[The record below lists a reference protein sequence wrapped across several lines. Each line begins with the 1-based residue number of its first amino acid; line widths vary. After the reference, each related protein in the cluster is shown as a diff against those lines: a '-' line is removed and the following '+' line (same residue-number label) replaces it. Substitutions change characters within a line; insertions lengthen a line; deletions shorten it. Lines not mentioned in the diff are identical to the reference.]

1 VVETEVRVVANYR
14 VRLAPKNEGLE
25 YKDESGT
32 YRFDVSL
39 SGRVWTL
46 VVPGSRGDSYE
57 RYLMNQAE
65 RNRILPRVIG
75 FLERVKW
82 FGIFPRS
89 YSVRV
94 VERPA
99 K

>member
-1 VVETEVRVVANYR
+1 MEMRVAANYR

-25 YKDESGT
+25 YRDESGT
-32 YRFDVSL
+32 YRFELSL

-46 VVPGSRGDSYE
+46 FIPGSRGDSYE
-57 RYLMNQAE
+57 RYLMDQGE
-65 RNRILPRVIG
+65 RSRILPRVIG
-75 FLERVKW
+75 FLERIKW

-94 VERPA
+94 IEKPP

>member
-1 VVETEVRVVANYR
+1 MRVAANYR

-25 YKDESGT
+25 YQDQGESG
-32 YRFDVSL
+32 
-39 SGRVWTL
+39 
-46 VVPGSRGDSYE
+46 
-57 RYLMNQAE
+57 
-65 RNRILPRVIG
+65 RILPRVIG

-94 VERPA
+94 IDRPP